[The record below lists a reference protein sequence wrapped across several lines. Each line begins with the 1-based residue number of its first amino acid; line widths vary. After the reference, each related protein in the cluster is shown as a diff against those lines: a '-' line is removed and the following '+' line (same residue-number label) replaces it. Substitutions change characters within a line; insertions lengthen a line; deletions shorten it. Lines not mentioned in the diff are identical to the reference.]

1 MRGAWWGGVG
11 GVNSEPSSEGDPTRP
26 LHLSLKTTGRADSIA
41 PRIPPGHFVTMFGCL
56 VVWLFGSLVL
66 GFWRRVEG
74 SWGVSWG
81 VRGGPGSVPGGSV
94 EGSWGVLVAPGAL
107 LGGSWAEGVR
117 GKRFPGPPKTA
128 QDGPSGPKTLPRRPQ
143 DSPGRPQEAPK
154 TGQEA
159 PKTAQ
164 EAPKTAPEAPKTAPT
179 GCPDGGPTSPRRQR
193 LPGSPKRPPRGHHET
208 PKRPPGSPKRPT
220 GASQQAPKRLP
231 RGPKTTPQRPPRA
244 VRREPK
250 KHP

>member
-1 MRGAWWGGVG
+1 M
-11 GVNSEPSSEGDPTRP
+11 
-26 LHLSLKTTGRADSIA
+26 GRFSAIFKHIQKPKEHQLFNRSAHSAGPFCYD
-41 PRIPPGHFVTMFGCL
+41 VWLFGCL
-56 VVWLFGSLVL
+56 VVWFVVL

-81 VRGGPGSVPGGSV
+81 VRGGPGSVPGGSL

-128 QDGPSGPKTLPRRPQ
+128 QDGPSGPKTPPRRPQ

-164 EAPKTAPEAPKTAPT
+164 EASKTPPKSPQVRSKTHPRPLIPPQDLPRPPKTI
-179 GCPDGGPTSPRRQR
+179 RR
-193 LPGSPKRPPRGHHET
+193 
-208 PKRPPGSPKRPT
+208 
-220 GASQQAPKRLP
+220 
-231 RGPKTTPQRPPRA
+231 
-244 VRREPK
+244 
-250 KHP
+250 

>member
-1 MRGAWWGGVG
+1 MVRTVNDGDGRRNMRTQQNLQDA
-11 GVNSEPSSEGDPTRP
+11 SEIFDLEYPTRP
-26 LHLSLKTTGRADSIA
+26 MPFGRADSIA

-56 VVWLFGSLVL
+56 VVWFVVL

-159 PKTAQ
+159 PKTA
-164 EAPKTAPEAPKTAPT
+164 PKR
-179 GCPDGGPTSPRRQR
+179 GPRRGPER
-193 LPGSPKRPPRGHHET
+193 KYRALLLK
-208 PKRPPGSPKRPT
+208 KPPGSPN
-220 GASQQAPKRLP
+220 
-231 RGPKTTPQRPPRA
+231 RPPRSPPEA
-244 VRREPK
+244 ARGTQ
-250 KHP
+250 